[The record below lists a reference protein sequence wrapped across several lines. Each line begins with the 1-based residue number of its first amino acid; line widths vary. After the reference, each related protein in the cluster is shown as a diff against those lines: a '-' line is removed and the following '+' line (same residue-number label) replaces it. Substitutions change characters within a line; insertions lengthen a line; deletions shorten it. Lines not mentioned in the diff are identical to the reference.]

1 MDYKN
6 GKIYTLRSH
15 QTDKIYIGG
24 TTTSLHKRLYNHKK
38 TYECWNRGKHA
49 YLTSVEILKYPDVY
63 IELLEEFPCDN
74 KLQLNTREGEY
85 IRTMDCVN
93 KNIPG
98 RTPTEYYNDNRDL
111 ILRKKRECY
120 DKDQKREY
128 YNTHKERYQDY
139 YKNNKEKKKEYYKNN
154 KDKRKQYY
162 KKNRERLLNYQKERY
177 SRNKISHN
185 NNE

>member
-15 QTDKIYIGG
+15 LTDKIYIGS
-24 TTTSLHKRLYNHKK
+24 TTTPLHKRFYNHKK
-38 TYECWNRGKHA
+38 SYDCWSRGNSA

-98 RTPTEYYNDNRDL
+98 RTPKEWYDANRDL
-111 ILRKKRECY
+111 ILRKKKECY
-120 DKDQKREY
+120 DKEHKKAY
-128 YNTHKERYQDY
+128 YNNHKERY
-139 YKNNKEKKKEYYKNN
+139 KE
-154 KDKRKQYY
+154 YY
-162 KKNRERLLNYQKERY
+162 KKNREKRLTYQKERY
-177 SRNKISHN
+177 RKNKISHN